1 MNDLKIL
8 TIRDVLPVAKVEY
21 ANNVVPLSLVIT
33 GNSVGQAN
41 HVYINDIESPE
52 FVVLS
57 PGRILA
63 QVPHSETDSVLRKV
77 SVISDVPTVNR
88 NSLLHFE
95 IGASIKSIKGIEKL
109 VQAFCKT
116 LLQTPGSDRFRP
128 EEGGGL
134 LKIVGRDVSRGDS
147 RTMQA
152 AVVGAVSRTR
162 DQLMTRQASDRKIPA
177 DERLLTAQTE
187 SVGFDSSTTTLVARV
202 SISAVSGKVA
212 VANLTL

>member
-95 IGASIKSIKGIEKL
+95 IGASIKSIKGIEK
-109 VQAFCKT
+109 
-116 LLQTPGSDRFRP
+116 
-128 EEGGGL
+128 
-134 LKIVGRDVSRGDS
+134 
-147 RTMQA
+147 
-152 AVVGAVSRTR
+152 
-162 DQLMTRQASDRKIPA
+162 ASTSF
-177 DERLLTAQTE
+177 L
-187 SVGFDSSTTTLVARV
+187 
-202 SISAVSGKVA
+202 
-212 VANLTL
+212 